1 MATTIDKPIEKVVE
15 QPSAEPAKSG
25 VRAIIWN
32 PAKDPTCHDNPRGA
46 TDIRPFFFVYL
57 DEDAIDITPLSP
69 TGAVIPSFSQT
80 FVLQPGL
87 NWIDESILRGALKA
101 ASIVGLE
108 IQRVTPDIVGA
119 LERLKMSTRQGSDP
133 IAVQTKAGA
142 INILEPLPKALMTGT
157 LSDYGIAEI
166 AEICAV
172 VNSANDVESW
182 LSSVVSNS
190 VNPHPQ
196 KRQVEALLKK
206 TLADINAGNR

>member
-1 MATTIDKPIEKVVE
+1 MATTIEKPIEK
-15 QPSAEPAKSG
+15 SAEQASVEPNSG

-32 PAKDPTCHDNPRGA
+32 PAKDPTCFDNPRGA
-46 TDIRPFFFVYL
+46 TEIRAFIFAYL
-57 DEDAIDITPLSP
+57 DEESIDVTPLSP
-69 TGAVIPSFSQT
+69 TGAVVPSFKT

-87 NWIDESILRGALKA
+87 NWVDQSILSGALRA
-101 ASIVGLE
+101 ASIVGAE
-108 IQRVTPDIVGA
+108 VQRVTPDVVSA

-166 AEICAV
+166 SEICAV
-172 VNSANDVESW
+172 VNSATDVESW

>member
-1 MATTIDKPIEKVVE
+1 MATTIDKPIEK
-15 QPSAEPAKSG
+15 SAEQTSQEPKTG

-32 PAKDPTCHDNPRGA
+32 PAKDPTSYDLPRSA
-46 TDIRPFFFVYL
+46 TEMRPFIFVYL
-57 DEDAIDITPLSP
+57 DEEAIDITPLSP
-69 TGAVIPSFSQT
+69 TGAVIPTFNRT

-87 NWIDESILRGALKA
+87 NWVDEALLSGELHA

-108 IQRVTPDIVGA
+108 VQRVTPDIVGA
-119 LERLKMSTRQGSDP
+119 LERLRMTIRQGSDP
-133 IAVQTKAGA
+133 IEVQTKAGS

-172 VNSANDVESW
+172 ANSANDVESW
-182 LSSVVSNS
+182 QSSIVSNS